1 MPGCSRPMAG
11 QDCRGTAPWMRT
23 IHMLRHHTIVIAPI
37 GVPARVEA
45 LPLVAIS
52 PSIHPLVTLPLMCS
66 SSINTAAHHPQPLSA
81 SLIPCYVRTRPTTP
95 PDGWI
100 RTALGELTPRN
111 EHHHPAQHHISTN
124 RNDGDDATRRLV
136 LAAPCVWGIWVVQA
150 ADNYKA
156 DTVWCGGALRARW
169 QRSCRAPHPL

>member
-23 IHMLRHHTIVIAPI
+23 IHMLRHHTIVMAPI

-111 EHHHPAQHHISTN
+111 EHHHPARPLLHN
-124 RNDGDDATRRLV
+124 RNDGTHRLV
-136 LAAPCVWGIWVVQA
+136 LAAHRVWSVWVVQ
-150 ADNYKA
+150 
-156 DTVWCGGALRARW
+156 TE
-169 QRSCRAPHPL
+169 